1 MKILRCIL
9 FLAALMAVN
18 TKLAKIRNKK
28 SKVKERQLVDEAKI
42 IENLYENR

>member
-9 FLAALMAVN
+9 FLVALAAVN
-18 TKLAKIRNKK
+18 TRLVNNHNKK